1 MDCNVNQGKV
11 GAFWEQ
17 ILSQGR
23 TIHVLTSSYVHGFW
37 QKKIKAWQEYFIK
50 RKSTCFHYDCMDK
63 INKWIFGVYFMFSWI
78 FFSWERNIHHI
89 LCRLPLTLHW
99 CDNHLKIKYDFFSR
113 NSKEEEKKNR
123 GLSNH
128 NPNRRRRFSMLGCLS
143 KNLF

>member
-23 TIHVLTSSYVHGFW
+23 TIYVLTSSYVHGFW
-37 QKKIKAWQEYFIK
+37 QKKIKVWQEYFIK

-63 INKWIFGVYFMFSWI
+63 INKRIFRVYFMFSWI
-78 FFSWERNIHHI
+78 LFSWERNIHHI

-99 CDNHLKIKYDFFSR
+99 WDNHLKIKYDFFQ
-113 NSKEEEKKNR
+113 KFKGEEEEQGFVKPQPK
-123 GLSNH
+123 
-128 NPNRRRRFSMLGCLS
+128 S
-143 KNLF
+143 KDTV